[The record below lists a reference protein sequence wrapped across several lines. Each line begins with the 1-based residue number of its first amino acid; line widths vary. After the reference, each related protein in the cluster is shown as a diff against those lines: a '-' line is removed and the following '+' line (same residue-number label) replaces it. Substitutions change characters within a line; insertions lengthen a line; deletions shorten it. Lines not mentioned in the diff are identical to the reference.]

1 MEMIL
6 ASLFM
11 IQGDCW
17 CSENEDM
24 CRSFQKK
31 RLCGKEF
38 SLFEMGECGD
48 WCIGICRYWIFD
60 SVRSVSVFIEGRI

>member
-1 MEMIL
+1 MQELSEEMVMMQI
-6 ASLFM
+6 
-11 IQGDCW
+11 
-17 CSENEDM
+17 
-24 CRSFQKK
+24 
-31 RLCGKEF
+31 